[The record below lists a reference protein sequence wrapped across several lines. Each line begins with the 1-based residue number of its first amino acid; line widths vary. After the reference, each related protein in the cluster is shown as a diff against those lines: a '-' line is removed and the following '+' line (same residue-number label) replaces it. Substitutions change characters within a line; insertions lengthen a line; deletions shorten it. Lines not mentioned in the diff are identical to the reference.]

1 MWFRV
6 MNLAVVTSNTFG
18 CFSHSLDWHN
28 FHRLGAYF
36 GIVLGGLKNTV
47 SIPKAAPNKN
57 LACLVKKSKSTIFTL
72 KKAKTHFWKM
82 LKNEAFS
89 KKLFLALKVLF
100 FNEFPNML

>member
-1 MWFRV
+1 
-6 MNLAVVTSNTFG
+6 MNLAAVTFNTFG

-36 GIVLGGLKNTV
+36 GIVLGGLKSTV
-47 SIPKAAPNKN
+47 STQKAAPNKN
-57 LACLVKKSKSTIFTL
+57 LACLVKKSKSTIFTFFTL

-100 FNEFPNML
+100 SNEFPNML